1 MDNCGILVLMGVD
14 RMLKVLLVE
23 PIDQQAYEYL
33 KEHVAL
39 IENIDEC
46 EEAEMVINRNLKM
59 NAAFMRKMPKL
70 RKIIV
75 HGTGFDD
82 IDLIYCHTQHIEVV
96 CTPYLNSQS
105 VAELMLGL
113 TLDVYRHITASR
125 SYLEN
130 ATENENAPACLQGI
144 ELKGKTVGF
153 LGSGTTMQLALP
165 LFQAFQTQI
174 IAYSPHLYRKNLPV
188 KSVAFEELFKQSDV
202 LIVALP
208 LNERTYH
215 MIGKEELSLM
225 KSSSIFINVS
235 RGAVVDEKE
244 LYHALETQKIAG
256 AGLDVIEYEP
266 ITKIHPFYSLPRVV
280 LTPHIGGNTKE
291 ALYRI
296 GQAVIH
302 EVMKD

>member
-1 MDNCGILVLMGVD
+1 
-14 RMLKVLLVE
+14 MLKVLLVE
-23 PIDQQAYEYL
+23 PIDQEAYDYL
-33 KEHVAL
+33 KEHVCL
-39 IENIDEC
+39 IENEDEC
-46 EEAEMVINRNLKM
+46 QDVEIVINRNLKM
-59 NAAFMRKMPKL
+59 NAIFMRKMPEL

-82 IDLIYCHTQHIEVV
+82 IDLIYCHTHHIEVV

-105 VAELMLGL
+105 VSELMLGL
-113 TLDVYRHITASR
+113 TLDVYRCITYSR
-125 SYLEN
+125 IYLED
-130 ATENENAPACLQGI
+130 TIETQNAPKCLQGM

-153 LGSGTTMQLALP
+153 LGSGSTMQLALP
-165 LFQAFQTQI
+165 LFQAFQTNI

-188 KSVAFEELFKQSDV
+188 KSVSYEDLFKQSDV
-202 LIVALP
+202 FIVAVP
-208 LNERTYH
+208 LNEKTYH

-225 KSSSIFINVS
+225 KRDSIFINVS
-235 RGAVVDEKE
+235 RGSIVDEKE
-244 LYHALETQKIAG
+244 LYHALETHQIAG

-266 ITKIHPFYSLPRVV
+266 VSQIHPFYSLPQVV

-296 GQAVIH
+296 GQAVID